1 MPVIENLH
9 PNMEKYRY
17 MLEHQQEFAEIY
29 NKKKKIYKY
38 NKQFEEK
45 RRYKQ
50 SLKIKKELIKLKS
63 NLKLNGSNFI
73 PCIS

>member
-1 MPVIENLH
+1 MQIIKNLH

-29 NKKKKIYKY
+29 NKNKKKYKY

-45 RRYKQ
+45 RRYKE
-50 SLKIKKELIKLKS
+50 SLKIKKELKKLKS